1 MEESMKKTRMFL
13 LGSSLGAAL
22 LMGAAHAEA
31 ADEVVVEQPAP
42 AADQAVTA
50 TETETTTT
58 ETKEEKVSPRGL
70 YVGGAVGGS
79 FFTGP
84 GKHSRIFNR
93 NDNPNTSYDDAFT
106 VDKID
111 DENNFM
117 WSVFVGY
124 RMASW
129 LSAEVGWTDLGGF
142 SAVDTQDFNDPNDVP
157 HKDRVSPDVDGVEAR
172 LRAWIPLG
180 LDRLTGIG
188 GVGIYIFQ
196 SHSGKKCQGPDKRQC
211 NNPSPFE
218 REQPALDP
226 REDSG
231 QAVTVSAGLQYDV
244 TDNIAIRTEYSHFF
258 SVLDQGVHLVTASVV
273 FGFYDLFGQASGGG
287 DDFGGVVVE

>member
-1 MEESMKKTRMFL
+1 MEGSMKKTRMFL

-22 LMGAAHAEA
+22 VIGAAHGAAAE
-31 ADEVVVEQPAP
+31 DVVVEEAAP
-42 AADQAVTA
+42 AATVTG

-70 YVGGAVGGS
+70 YAGGAIGGS
-79 FFTGP
+79 FFSGS
-84 GKHSRIFNR
+84 GKNSRIFNDR
-93 NDNPNTSYDDAFT
+93 DHPNTPYDDEFS

-124 RMASW
+124 RMADW
-129 LSAEVGWTDLGGF
+129 LSAEVGWTDIGGF
-142 SAVDTQDFNDPNDVP
+142 SATDTQDFDDPTDVP
-157 HKDRVSPDVDGVEAR
+157 HKDKVTVDVDGVEAR
-172 LRAWIPLG
+172 LRAWVPLG
-180 LDRLTGIG
+180 LERLRGIG
-188 GVGIYIFQ
+188 GVGIYVFQ
-196 SHSGKKCQGPDKRQC
+196 SHGGKKCKGPNKRQC
-211 NNPSPFE
+211 DNPAPFE

-231 QAVTVSAGLQYDV
+231 QALTISAGLQYEI
-244 TDNIAIRTEYSHFF
+244 TDNILIRTEYSHFF

-287 DDFGGVVVE
+287 GDDMGGIVVE